1 MDPSIIPY
9 GSKIVF
15 DNPAIGVRVAMDTG
29 SDVVKQTAARQ
40 RGIVKGDGSQSY
52 YPSNPDFKNGSSVG
66 ARTVTAA
73 QSYLGVTENA
83 SSNTGSQLNPFFSA
97 GGGSQGQPWCAG
109 FVSAVTQQATA
120 GTNTPAPATMR
131 AYGMEDFARNGNAEI
146 FRPGQKPLQ
155 PGDIITYNYSHTGIV
170 ETVNSDGSFTTIEGN
185 TSGRDMDREG
195 QGVFRKN
202 RKNTNSV
209 RSVIRL
215 KDENKQPQEVKTAT
229 IDIYFDTEQSR
240 LNFEKNVLAGGKTQS
255 ATVQPPKSGVY
266 AQNVEIVKGK
276 KQVAYYPS
284 GYKQFKNPSA
294 QQLLQAAGN
303 T

>member
-1 MDPSIIPY
+1 
-9 GSKIVF
+9 
-15 DNPAIGVRVAMDTG
+15 MDTG

-66 ARTVTAA
+66 DRTVAAA

-120 GTNTPAPATMR
+120 GTNTPAPRTMR

-202 RKNTNSV
+202 RRNTNSV

-266 AQNVEIVKGK
+266 AQNVEIVKGRP
-276 KQVAYYPS
+276 QVAYYPS